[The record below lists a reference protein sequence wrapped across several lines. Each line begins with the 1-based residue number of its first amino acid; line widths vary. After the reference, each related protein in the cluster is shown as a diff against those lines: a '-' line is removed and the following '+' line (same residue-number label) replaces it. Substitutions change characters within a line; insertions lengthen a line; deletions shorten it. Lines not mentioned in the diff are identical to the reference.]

1 MIIADPKIAFQLTE
15 LDDRGV
21 IEVLECRIVLWC
33 SPKKLMKTTRFSWRR
48 STAVGCTCSVI
59 GMVLREC
66 DIMSEVAHP
75 HVVRF
80 LGKLETPTCL
90 YLVLELVVGGEL
102 FDYLLKTGRQTED
115 QARKLFRQLI
125 SAVHYCHERNV
136 W

>member
-1 MIIADPKIAFQLTE
+1 MGGCLVNVRADGRLRLLSQ
-15 LDDRGV
+15 
-21 IEVLECRIVLWC
+21 
-33 SPKKLMKTTRFSWRR
+33 
-48 STAVGCTCSVI
+48 
-59 GMVLREC
+59 VLREC

-80 LGKLETPTCL
+80 LGKFETPTCL

-136 W
+136 WYAL

>member
-1 MIIADPKIAFQLTE
+1 
-15 LDDRGV
+15 
-21 IEVLECRIVLWC
+21 
-33 SPKKLMKTTRFSWRR
+33 
-48 STAVGCTCSVI
+48 
-59 GMVLREC
+59 
-66 DIMSEVAHP
+66 MSEVAHP

-136 W
+136 WYGLGTATAPCVHSCAARSRVCVLP